1 MDFQAPGHSQSSV
14 PNDMVPET
22 QKEVPLV
29 YMLAI
34 KNTLGGSGVMAQWL
48 VATLPL
54 DSDSTPSTHVE
65 DHNTL

>member
-1 MDFQAPGHSQSSV
+1 
-14 PNDMVPET
+14 MVPET